1 MTLNKTDIPCE
12 EREINFSSLLFA
24 TVMIGRNLL
33 TQRKYSLTSKSLRK
47 LEIPIEH
54 DRENYRETTVP
65 YLEQP
70 GHHFALTKDT
80 TSCPRNRLGRTIQ
93 TSEDSI

>member
-12 EREINFSSLLFA
+12 EREINFFWLLFA
-24 TVMIGRNLL
+24 TVVIGRNLL

-47 LEIPIEH
+47 LEIPIKH
-54 DRENYRETTVP
+54 DRENYRETTAP

-70 GHHFALTKDT
+70 GHHFALTKDS
-80 TSCPRNRLGRTIQ
+80 TSCTRNRLGSTI
-93 TSEDSI
+93 